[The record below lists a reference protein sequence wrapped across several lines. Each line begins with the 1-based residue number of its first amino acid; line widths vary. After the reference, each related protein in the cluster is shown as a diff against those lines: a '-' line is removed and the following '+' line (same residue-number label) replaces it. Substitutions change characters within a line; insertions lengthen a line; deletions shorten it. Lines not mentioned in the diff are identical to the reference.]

1 MQAALT
7 VSDTGIHVDFT
18 GTSPQ
23 SRYGINVPLAY
34 TTAYTVF
41 GLGCVV
47 ASQIP
52 NNAGSLGPLTVSAP
66 TGCILNAPKPAPVCS
81 RHIIGQMLPDVVF
94 GCLRQI
100 IPDRVPAEGT
110 SCLWNLNVRG
120 ETQAGSGGNY
130 GFTMAVT
137 SNGGTGA
144 RPDKDGLSATAY
156 PSGVRGTPVEIAESQ
171 TPLIFWKKELR
182 PDSGGAGR
190 TQGGH
195 GQIIEIGSGIDRP
208 WDILAAFDRIDHP
221 ARGRDGG
228 RDGAAGY
235 VGLKSGQKFRGK
247 GFQQVPPGDRLVVL
261 TPGGGGIGAPDERA
275 AERVARD
282 LVGRAGLGGDGTGF
296 VWLHAGQGGG
306 VSNQETRKGRLV
318 SRKGT
323 IMFTRREFMVGTG
336 AVLASTALT
345 HPASAATS
353 LDLATVW
360 PDGNFHT
367 TNAKR
372 FAEEVG
378 KATGGEVKITVQAGG
393 SLGFKGP
400 EQLRA
405 VRDGL
410 VPLADILNIQQIGD
424 EPMLGT
430 ESIPFLVGSDQ
441 ELKILHKYLRPEYE
455 AIAAKN
461 NQKVLYMV
469 PWPTQY
475 LHLKVKTDTL
485 DGLKGVKIRVPDKN
499 AQDMCA
505 AVGMAPVLIPWGE
518 TIPALAS
525 GAVAGVSTSS
535 VSGVDGKFWEFLKY
549 VYPTN
554 HTWSCQ
560 MVNVNNDT
568 WKKLTPAHQKAIEEL
583 AKKLEPE
590 FWAASLKADTD
601 SLKRLTDGGMEVV
614 QVPPAMMK
622 DFQAKTA
629 PLQDAFLKRVPASEK
644 PVKAFLA
651 EVKRS
656 S

>member
-1 MQAALT
+1 
-7 VSDTGIHVDFT
+7 
-18 GTSPQ
+18 
-23 SRYGINVPLAY
+23 
-34 TTAYTVF
+34 
-41 GLGCVV
+41 
-47 ASQIP
+47 
-52 NNAGSLGPLTVSAP
+52 
-66 TGCILNAPKPAPVCS
+66 
-81 RHIIGQMLPDVVF
+81 
-94 GCLRQI
+94 
-100 IPDRVPAEGT
+100 
-110 SCLWNLNVRG
+110 
-120 ETQAGSGGNY
+120 
-130 GFTMAVT
+130 
-137 SNGGTGA
+137 
-144 RPDKDGLSATAY
+144 
-156 PSGVRGTPVEIAESQ
+156 
-171 TPLIFWKKELR
+171 
-182 PDSGGAGR
+182 
-190 TQGGH
+190 
-195 GQIIEIGSGIDRP
+195 
-208 WDILAAFDRIDHP
+208 
-221 ARGRDGG
+221 
-228 RDGAAGY
+228 
-235 VGLKSGQKFRGK
+235 
-247 GFQQVPPGDRLVVL
+247 
-261 TPGGGGIGAPDERA
+261 
-275 AERVARD
+275 
-282 LVGRAGLGGDGTGF
+282 
-296 VWLHAGQGGG
+296 
-306 VSNQETRKGRLV
+306 
-318 SRKGT
+318 
-323 IMFTRREFMVGTG
+323 MFTRREFMVGTG
-336 AVLASTALT
+336 AVLTARRVQS
-345 HPASAATS
+345 ASAATS

-378 KATGGEVKITVQAGG
+378 KVTGGEIKINVHAGG

-430 ESIPFLVGSDQ
+430 EFDPVPGRLRQ

-475 LHLKVKTDTL
+475 LHLKVKADTL

-568 WKKLTPAHQKAIEEL
+568 WKKLTPAQQKAIEDL
-583 AKKLEPE
+583 GKKLEPD

-614 QVPPAMMK
+614 QIPPAMMK

-629 PLQDAFLKRVPASEK
+629 PLLDAFLKRVPAEK
-644 PVKAFLA
+644 PVKAFWRGEARRESSGATEPCRRDEATLAASAVLSCSLSPWTTPCIHKWVRRFAPKPLNAAAPGRCGCCLTASNGLRASMAGSARPVSITLTLLMLA
-651 EVKRS
+651 EITVRALSNFISWVPADIPVAWEYS
-656 S
+656 SYLMAACFTFGAAMTLRAGGHIRVTLVLGRLQPPARRLLEIAASLVATVFVGFLAIAMARFAWTAFRAGQTSISSGTLLWIPESVIAFGMVLLALQFLARFIQALLGLPLEDHRIKAAPVE